1 MNKLLLLLYILY
13 ILKILFINILYI
25 IINLKILESRS
36 NKRIKKITEKLKE
49 NKHLIAK
56 KLQLYNDKNYKM

>member
-13 ILKILFINILYI
+13 ALKMLFINILYI

-36 NKRIKKITEKLKE
+36 NKRIKKIADKLKE
-49 NKHLIAK
+49 NNHLIAK
-56 KLQLYNDKNYKM
+56 KLQLYNDKNHKM